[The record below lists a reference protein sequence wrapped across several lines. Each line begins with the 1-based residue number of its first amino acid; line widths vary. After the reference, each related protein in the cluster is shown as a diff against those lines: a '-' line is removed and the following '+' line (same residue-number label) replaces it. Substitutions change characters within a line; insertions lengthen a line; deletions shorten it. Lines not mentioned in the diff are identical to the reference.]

1 MEEVVVCPGG
11 KVGWHWGVRDGR
23 VATVQW
29 IGPMILPSVEV
40 VSDHCLLT
48 RGPGTRGPGTR
59 GPGSGQGHGMSDPG
73 DPGDQGGN

>member
-29 IGPMILPSVEV
+29 IGPMFLPSVEV
-40 VSDHCLLT
+40 VSDQCLLT
-48 RGPGTRGPGTR
+48 L
-59 GPGSGQGHGMSDPG
+59 GPGSGQGHGTSDPG

>member
-29 IGPMILPSVEV
+29 IGPMFLPSVEE
-40 VSDHCLLT
+40 VSDQCLLT
-48 RGPGTRGPGTR
+48 LGPGTR
-59 GPGSGQGHGMSDPG
+59 GPGSGQGHGTSDPG
-73 DPGDQGGN
+73 DPGDQGDN